1 MHSKYYNTTME
12 IEIDNGMTIQQV
24 AGETGLSV
32 HTLRYYE
39 RIGLISSVG
48 RASNGHRRYTR
59 DDVGW
64 IGFLNKLR
72 STGMPI
78 AKMKQYADLQRQGD
92 DTLAERL
99 ALLAEHRREVKQR
112 IQELQDNLTVIEYK
126 LDYYSGVQEKLATS
140 ATVEDQRVPA

>member
-1 MHSKYYNTTME
+1 MKTE
-12 IEIDNGMTIQQV
+12 VENGMTIQQA
-24 AGETGLSV
+24 AGETGLSA

-39 RIGLISSVG
+39 RIGLISPVD
-48 RASNGHRRYTR
+48 RASNGHRRYTE

-72 STGMPI
+72 ATGMPI

-99 ALLAEHRREVKQR
+99 ALLEEHRREVKKR
-112 IQELQDNLTVIEYK
+112 IQELEANLAVIEYK
-126 LDYYSGVQEKLATS
+126 IEYYSGVQEELVAS
-140 ATVEDQRVPA
+140 RVVEDAYAVA

>member
-1 MHSKYYNTTME
+1 MKTE
-12 IEIDNGMTIQQV
+12 IENGMTIRQA
-24 AGETGLSV
+24 AGETGLSA

-39 RIGLISSVG
+39 RIGLIAPVD
-48 RASNGHRRYTR
+48 RAPNGHRRYTE

-72 STGMPI
+72 ATGMPI

-99 ALLAEHRREVKQR
+99 ALLEEHRREVKKR
-112 IQELQDNLTVIEYK
+112 IQELEDNLAVIEYK
-126 LDYYSGVQEKLATS
+126 IEYYSGVQEELVAS
-140 ATVEDQRVPA
+140 PVVEDAYTVA